1 MTKSR
6 KILGLIGRAVDY
18 SWSPLIHNT
27 ASELLGLP
35 YDYRIFNVADP
46 DQLRTLLLNAVDQG
60 IAGFNVTIPYK
71 KTVLPFLDELSIEAS
86 TIGAVNTIVIRDGKM
101 TGHNTDIEGFATPL
115 KPFASRIKG
124 KPVALFG
131 SGGAAL
137 AATEAFRQYFNPS
150 QIILFIRDILKTRNN
165 LKDYINGDIV
175 ILRFMND
182 VISGN
187 GECIEELRACTVV
200 VNATPIGTKGRNND
214 PIMSIVPLDR
224 ELIHKGQIVY
234 DMVYNPLETPLL
246 LEAKRKG
253 ATTISGIEM
262 LIGQAALSFA
272 LWTGK
277 AMPVDAV
284 KKVIMRKIKE
294 KEQMN

>member
-1 MTKSR
+1 MTKTR

-27 ASELLGLP
+27 ASELLDLP
-35 YDYRIFNVADP
+35 YYYTIFNIADP
-46 DQLRTLLLNAVDQG
+46 EMIGDALRGAKALG

-71 KTVLPFLDELSIEAS
+71 KTVVPFLDELSTEAA
-86 TIGAVNTIVIRDGKM
+86 TIGAVNTIIIRDGKM

-115 KPFASRIKG
+115 KPYASLIEG
-124 KPVALFG
+124 KPVSVFG
-131 SGGAAL
+131 CGGAAL
-137 AATEAFRQYFNPS
+137 AAIEAFR
-150 QIILFIRDILKTRNN
+150 LFFSPRKIMVYARDPEKATAMLDGYEYKELVRICHQRL
-165 LKDYINGDIV
+165 V
-175 ILRFMND
+175 EEQLRSCAVM
-182 VISGN
+182 
-187 GECIEELRACTVV
+187 
-200 VNATPIGTKGRNND
+200 VNATPIGTKGGNND
-214 PIMSIVPLDR
+214 QTESIVPLDR

-234 DMVYNPLETPLL
+234 DMVYNPLDTPLL

-277 AMPVDAV
+277 AMPVEAV
-284 KKVIMRKIKE
+284 KKVIMQEIKQ
-294 KEQMN
+294 KEND